1 MHTHTY
7 VCICIRTHH
16 TNIPAQSAPS
26 KLFLDASI
34 IIKVADY
41 ILLAILVV
49 VAVVV
54 VMTMIAVVLV
64 TIVLMLALIH
74 GRYEPGNVC
83 CCYALE
89 ISPLLCSM
97 TEYRNHNGQEVSCV

>member
-1 MHTHTY
+1 MY
-7 VCICIRTHH
+7 VRL
-16 TNIPAQSAPS
+16 SDG
-26 KLFLDASI
+26 LLDANTLF
-34 IIKVADY
+34 KMADY
-41 ILLAILVV
+41 ILPAVLVV

-54 VMTMIAVVLV
+54 VMVMMAVVLV

-89 ISPLLCSM
+89 CHLLLC
-97 TEYRNHNGQEVSCV
+97 YDRVI